1 MHAICNIRGKLN
13 QYIQTMDINSHT
25 IDNNL
30 VPLHQEIS
38 ESNSFIDASKWL
50 EDHALPY
57 MSLMAYYK
65 CAIMEVE
72 TKFKVL
78 NENFS
83 LGDDCN
89 PIESIKTRLKSPE
102 SIAEKLQRR
111 GFPLTVESIEEN
123 LNDVAGI
130 RVICSFTSDVYL
142 LAEALLAQDDIE
154 LISRKDYIANPKP
167 NGYRSLHLIVT
178 VPIFL
183 VHEKKIMK
191 VEIQL
196 RTIAMDSWAS
206 LEHQLKYKKD
216 IGNEELIVK
225 ELKRCADELAGC
237 DLSMQTIRN
246 MIREEES

>member
-1 MHAICNIRGKLN
+1 MHAICYILGKLN

-38 ESNSFIDASKWL
+38 ESYSFIDASKWL

-89 PIESIKTRLKSPE
+89 PIESIK
-102 SIAEKLQRR
+102 
-111 GFPLTVESIEEN
+111 
-123 LNDVAGI
+123 
-130 RVICSFTSDVYL
+130 
-142 LAEALLAQDDIE
+142 
-154 LISRKDYIANPKP
+154 
-167 NGYRSLHLIVT
+167 
-178 VPIFL
+178 
-183 VHEKKIMK
+183 
-191 VEIQL
+191 
-196 RTIAMDSWAS
+196 
-206 LEHQLKYKKD
+206 
-216 IGNEELIVK
+216 
-225 ELKRCADELAGC
+225 
-237 DLSMQTIRN
+237 
-246 MIREEES
+246 